1 MFSSL
6 SHTLFLYEI
15 DFNELKENDD
25 RYIKVNNQILQI
37 FELEINTYNYCI
49 ENKFNIQAVF
59 GNIRDFYPFNIEKIN
74 FDEIN
79 NIKNKEDSINLMLK
93 YNKFFD
99 SIFIWKIYIDDKK
112 LNLKLRNWVQVFLI
126 LKYYQMI

>member
-6 SHTLFLYEI
+6 SHKLFLYEI
-15 DFNELKENDD
+15 DFNELKENYD

-49 ENKFNIQAVF
+49 ENKFNLQAVF

-79 NIKNKEDSINLMLK
+79 NIKNKEEAINLMLK
-93 YNKFFD
+93 QQILCFKFYSKNWDRWQEIKF
-99 SIFIWKIYIDDKK
+99 KII
-112 LNLKLRNWVQVFLI
+112 
-126 LKYYQMI
+126 

>member
-1 MFSSL
+1 MKLKPSEQYMLKKEYKSTISFLNEEIPKLFSSL
-6 SHTLFLYEI
+6 SHKLFLYEI
-15 DFNELKENDD
+15 DFNELKENYD

-49 ENKFNIQAVF
+49 ENKFNLQAVF

-79 NIKNKEDSINLMLK
+79 NIKNKEDFINLMLK
-93 YNKFFD
+93 YKKFFD
-99 SIFIWKIYIDDKK
+99 SIFI
-112 LNLKLRNWVQVFLI
+112 
-126 LKYYQMI
+126 